1 MKAILFDVD
10 DTLYD
15 LSEPFCNAYTELY
28 GQTDQNLLEKM
39 FLTSRKYSDEVYDQ
53 ALSGE
58 ITMEEMYI
66 YRVQKAFADFEK
78 KITDAEAL
86 KFQNVY
92 EKYQFKIS
100 LSKTMRE
107 LLEECRKHW
116 ILGIITNGPTKHQ
129 WDKINTL
136 GLTQYIPAEN
146 IFVSQQLGVSKPQK
160 EIFTY
165 ACGQIRVSTD
175 ETCFVGD
182 TFQNDIVG
190 AKNAG
195 LKAVWFQ
202 RRKAAAPSDIQPDWT
217 VNSEAGLF
225 HVLMQFREQD
235 EK

>member
-28 GQTDQNLLEKM
+28 GQTDQDLLEEM
-39 FLTSRKYSDEVYDQ
+39 FLTSRKYSDEVYNE
-53 ALSGE
+53 ALSGK

-78 KITDAEAL
+78 KITDADAL
-86 KFQNVY
+86 EFQNVY

-100 LSKTMRE
+100 LSKTMRQ
-107 LLEECRKHW
+107 LLEECRKRW
-116 ILGIITNGPTKHQ
+116 ILGVITNGPTKHQ

-136 GLTQYIPAEN
+136 GLTQYIPKEN
-146 IFVSQQLGVSKPQK
+146 IFVSGQLGVSKPQK

-165 ACGQIRVSTD
+165 ACRHIGVST
-175 ETCFVGD
+175 EESCFVGD
-182 TFQNDIVG
+182 TFQNDIIG

-195 LKAVWFQ
+195 MKAVWFQ
-202 RRKAAAPSDIQPDWT
+202 RRKTEVFRNIQPDWT
-217 VNSEAGLF
+217 VHTEAELF
-225 HVLMQFREQD
+225 QALMRFGEQH
-235 EK
+235 